1 MSNDALNVDINQ
13 QLVLV
18 TGGARG
24 LGEEITK
31 SVLAHGGSVVI
42 NYYRSRE
49 RAQAIADAH
58 PDKAWAIQ
66 ADVTDRASVDGLFAE
81 AERAARHPITS
92 VVNNALVDFSFDGD
106 ARPKAEDI
114 KFERFDQQFRGAVGG
129 ALNVIQAALDGFD
142 RNGGGRIVN
151 IGTNLFQNPV
161 VPYHD
166 YTAAKAALLSLTRT
180 FAADLGPK
188 NVTVN
193 MVSGG
198 LLRVTDASA
207 ATPEAVFDSIAAG
220 TPLGHVTTTA
230 EFADAALLFL
240 SPLSRAV
247 TGQNLV
253 VDGGLVKD

>member
-1 MSNDALNVDINQ
+1 MSNDALNMDINQ

-31 SVLAHGGSVVI
+31 SVLAHGGSVII
-42 NYYRSRE
+42 NYYRSGK
-49 RAQAIADAH
+49 RAQAIADSH
-58 PDKAWAIQ
+58 SGKAWAIQ
-66 ADVTDRASVDGLFAE
+66 ADVTDRASVDRLFAE
-81 AERAARHPITS
+81 AERLAGRPITS

-114 KFERFDQQFRGAVGG
+114 KFKRFDQQFRGAVGG

-188 NVTVN
+188 NITVN

-207 ATPEAVFDSIAAG
+207 ATPEAVFNGIAAS
-220 TPLGHVTTTA
+220 TPLGHVTTPA